1 MTELF
6 CLLPDTLSTSTST
19 FTAGTSLATSTCLR
33 GNDVRPTFLR
43 DLIYVLIVV
52 SHVTVGGVS
61 EDLWEGLVKLTR
73 GKDGGLEVYTITE
86 ETLNK

>member
-6 CLLPDTLSTSTST
+6 CLLLDTLSTSTST

-61 EDLWEGLVKLTR
+61 EDLWEELVKLTR
-73 GKDGGLEVYTITE
+73 EKDGGLEVYTITE
-86 ETLNK
+86 GTLNK